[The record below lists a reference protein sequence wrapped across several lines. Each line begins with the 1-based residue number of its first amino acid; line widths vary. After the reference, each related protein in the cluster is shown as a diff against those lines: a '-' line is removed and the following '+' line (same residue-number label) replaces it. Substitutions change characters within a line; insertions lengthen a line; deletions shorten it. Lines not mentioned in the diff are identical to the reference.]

1 MINIKETFLKLTS
14 NRTPK
19 GLEDNVI
26 KLIPEF
32 NFEKDDF
39 DNYFYIIKKSDGT
52 FSDTMFTAH
61 LDTVDRGPTSWDS
74 RKWDVTE
81 QKWIYPEKIEEEDKE
96 KPIKHEFD
104 GDFIKTDGKT
114 NLGADD
120 KAGVTIML
128 NLMSEKVPGLYYF
141 FMGEESGCAG
151 SSSLSRVF
159 KDKVKDGKLPNVVRC
174 IAFDRRGYDSVITE
188 QMSTVCCSNE
198 FAKEIAS
205 KLNEY
210 GFWYKPDDGG
220 VYTDSAEFVDIIP
233 ECSNISVGYFNEH
246 SSSEKQDIEFLEL
259 LAVVLTKIDWDSLK
273 ITRDITNVT
282 YRGKKS
288 TYSRYGWNW
297 NGYEGEYYGGCAR
310 GVGYYRNGWTGG
322 IIPNNQTNSTTTS
335 DRNIYVDEGN
345 GKTTK
350 IPKRV
355 EINDE
360 EFDKWYLEQ
369 KNKGWKVENTTDIED
384 IESIP
389 RT

>member
-32 NFEKDDF
+32 NFEKDEF
-39 DNYFYIIKKSDGT
+39 DNYFIIIKKSDGT

-61 LDTVDRGPTSWDS
+61 LDTIDRGPSNWDNK
-74 RKWDVTE
+74 KWDAVG
-81 QKWIYPEKIEEEDKE
+81 QKWIYPEKEGDEDKD
-96 KPIKHEFD
+96 KPIKHTFED
-104 GDFIKTDGKT
+104 DFIKSDGKT

-128 NLMSEKVPGLYYF
+128 NLMSEDVPGLYYF

-159 KDKVKDGKLPNVVRC
+159 KDKVTEGKLPDVNRV
-174 IAFDRRGYDSVITE
+174 IAFDRRGYDSVITN
-188 QMSTVCCSNE
+188 QMGTVCCSDE
-198 FAKEIAS
+198 FAKEIAN

-210 GFWYKPDDGG
+210 GFWYKPDDSGI
-220 VYTDSAEFVDIIP
+220 YTDSAEFVDIIP
-233 ECSNISVGYFNEH
+233 ECTNISVGYFNEH
-246 SSSEKQDIEFLEL
+246 STTEKQDIVFLEL

-288 TYSRYGWNW
+288 TYNRYGWNW
-297 NGYEGEYYGGCAR
+297 EDYGGYYD
-310 GVGYYRNGWTGG
+310 GGYYRNGVT
-322 IIPNNQTNSTTTS
+322 TNTMRNTEGTTYTKG
-335 DRNIYVDEGN
+335 DTTEGDHYVDEGKGN
-345 GKTTK
+345 TTK
-350 IPKRV
+350 LPKKV
-355 EINDE
+355 EVNDE

-369 KNKGWKVENTTDIED
+369 KNKGWKVENTNNEFVG
-384 IESIP
+384 E
-389 RT
+389 